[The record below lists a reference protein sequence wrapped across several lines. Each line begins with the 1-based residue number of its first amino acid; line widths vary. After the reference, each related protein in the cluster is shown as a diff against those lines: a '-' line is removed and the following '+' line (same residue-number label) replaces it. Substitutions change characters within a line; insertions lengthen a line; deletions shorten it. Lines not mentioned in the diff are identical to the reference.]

1 MAGGEAPGERSADA
15 ILDASSPSPAEPP
28 AAIVVE
34 PSGRLSLRLGDLWR
48 YRELVY
54 FLFWRDV
61 KVRYK
66 QTVLGAA
73 WAVLQPAATMI
84 VFTVF
89 FGRLAKISSDGI
101 PYSLFAFSGL
111 LPWQLFAFSLGE
123 SSNSLVSSKQLIT
136 KVYFPRLIIPIS
148 AVLVGLVDFGIA
160 SLFLGGLMI
169 YNHVIPGAGIVV
181 LPLLVL
187 FAVFSALAVGLF
199 LSALNVQYRDVR
211 YTIPFLIQI
220 WMFATPIVYPSS
232 LIPAKWRLLYGLNPM
247 AGVVEGFRW
256 ALFGTSTAS
265 GALILVSVATVALL
279 FIAGLAYFNRMERY
293 FADLV

>member
-1 MAGGEAPGERSADA
+1 MLSTPSESETRHGPAAADG
-15 ILDASSPSPAEPP
+15 SMPALPP
-28 AAIVVE
+28 ATIIEA
-34 PSGRLSLRLGDLWR
+34 SGALTLRLGDLWR
-48 YRELVY
+48 YRELIY

-66 QTVLGAA
+66 QTALGAA
-73 WAVLQPAATMI
+73 WAILQPLATMA

-89 FGRLAKISSDGI
+89 LGRLARVSSDGI
-101 PYSLFAFSGL
+101 PYALFAFSGL
-111 LPWQLFAFSLGE
+111 LPWQLFAFSLAE
-123 SSNSLVSSKQLIT
+123 SSSSLISNKQLIT

-148 AVLVGLVDFGIA
+148 AVLVGLVDFAVA
-160 SLFLGGLMI
+160 SLALIGLMA
-169 YNHVIPGAGIVV
+169 YYHVVPGLGIVIM
-181 LPLLVL
+181 PLLVL

-232 LIPAKWRLLYGLNPM
+232 LVPERWRLLYGLNPM

-256 ALFGTSTAS
+256 ALFGTAAGS
-265 GALILVSVATVALL
+265 GPLIAISVATVIALFL
-279 FIAGLAYFNRMERY
+279 AGLAYFNRMERT